1 MLARLADEITALGL
15 LEDVTVGPETL
26 RGTGR
31 FAATESSILVIVDPE
46 PEETGGVDSEALVAS
61 LQGILALAGP
71 RWDGIVDEIAGD
83 IEESVG
89 DAAVEERADLR
100 DDLDLVAVTVFAD
113 ASLLE
118 FAAPRQFPTARL
130 QAQLGEGL
138 ELEDL
143 EVVETE

>member
-1 MLARLADEITALGL
+1 MLTRLADEITALGL
-15 LEDVTVGPETL
+15 LEDVTVGEETL

-31 FAATESSILVIVDPE
+31 FAATDSSILVIVDPE
-46 PEETGGVDSEALVAS
+46 LEETGGVDAEAVVAS
-61 LQGILALAGP
+61 LQGILALAGS
-71 RWDGIVDEIAGD
+71 RLDAIVDEIARD

-89 DAAVEERADLR
+89 DAAVDERTDLR